1 VQFNIVFNKDDVK
14 EAQRAILESVANRIL
29 DNAIME
35 TEHQRIEIGQGDGD
49 YIKGW
54 AKKVGT
60 EHYIKNPSKYKAVAK
75 EWVESGGESNLI
87 AQLSEFDTERLYAE
101 VGNFAPH
108 AALIEWGTEPY
119 SANRTKSGKRF
130 FPNVDALKKWAM
142 QVKMEDE
149 ATATKSAWAMA
160 TYFSKHGF
168 KPHYVLT
175 KAVTKAVAQ
184 MSGE

>member
-1 VQFNIVFNKDDVK
+1 MVFKIVFDKDDVE
-14 EAQRAILESVANRIL
+14 EAQRAILEGIANSIL
-29 DNAIME
+29 DGAIME
-35 TEHQRIEIGQGDGD
+35 TEQQKLYMDGD

-60 EHYIKNPSKYKAVAK
+60 ESYIRNPSKYNAVKKA
-75 EWVESGGESNLI
+75 WVTTGGEGSLTDM
-87 AQLSEFDTERLYAE
+87 LSSFSENRLYAE

-108 AALIEWGTEPY
+108 SALIEWGTEPY
-119 SANRTKSGKRF
+119 AANRTHSGKRF

-142 QVKMEDE
+142 QVKGEDE

-160 TYFSKHGF
+160 TYLSIHGF
-168 KPHYVLT
+168 KPHFILT
-175 KAVTKAVAQ
+175 KAVTKAVAR

>member
-1 VQFNIVFNKDDVK
+1 MQFNIVFNAEDVK

-29 DNAIME
+29 DNAVME
-35 TEHQRIEIGQGDGD
+35 TEHQKMYMDGD

-60 EHYIKNPSKYKAVAK
+60 ENYIRNPTKYRAVQKA
-75 EWVESGGESNLI
+75 WVKTGGEGSLTSL
-87 AQLSEFDTERLYAE
+87 LSDFSTERLYAE

-108 AALIEWGTEPY
+108 AALVEWGTEPY
-119 SANRTKSGKRF
+119 SADRTKSGKRF

-149 ATATKSAWAMA
+149 ATATKSAWTMA
-160 TYFSKHGF
+160 TYFSKNGF
-168 KPHYVLT
+168 KPHFILT

-184 MSGE
+184 MSGV